1 MLRNKVKRMFRSQN
15 ESIMKQVSLIIL
27 SCLLLLPAGMKAED
41 DMPKQWTLRNC
52 IDYALE
58 HNITIRRNRIN
69 VESTQEDVKTA
80 KADFLPSLSGNIS
93 QRIVNRPNSASGT
106 IISGDNITT
115 SESKTSYNGSYG
127 IDANWTVYN
136 GSKRVNTLKQQ
147 QLNSRI
153 AELTVDESENSIEEN
168 ITQLYVQILYSAEAV
183 KVNES
188 TLEVSRK
195 EFERGQELFNAG
207 SIASSDLAQL
217 EAQVSND
224 NYQLVTSQTTLQ
236 NYKLQLKQLLELDGD
251 FEMDLFLPPLDDS
264 SVLIP
269 LPTKD
274 DVYQTALNLRPEIE
288 SSKLNIEASDMNIK
302 IARAGYIPSLSLSAG
317 IGTTNANGN
326 DFSFSEQVKQ
336 NWNNSIGLTL
346 SIPIFDKRQTKSAVN
361 KAKLQRQTSE
371 LDLMDNQKTLYKTI
385 ESLWLSA
392 NSAQQQYVAA
402 TQKLKSTQASY
413 ALVSEQFNLGMKN
426 TVELLTEKN
435 NLLSAQ
441 QETLQAKYT
450 AILNA
455 GLLRFYQG
463 EEIDLP

>member
-1 MLRNKVKRMFRSQN
+1 MFRSQN

-27 SCLLLLPAGMKAED
+27 SCQLLLPAGMKAED

-147 QLNSRI
+147 QLNSRV

-251 FEMDLFLPPLDDS
+251 FEMDLFLQPLDDS

-463 EEIDLP
+463 EEIDLL

>member
-1 MLRNKVKRMFRSQN
+1 MFRSQN

-93 QRIVNRPNSASGT
+93 QRIVNRPNSASGP

-147 QLNSRI
+147 QLNSRV

-195 EFERGQELFNAG
+195 AFERGQELFNAG

-302 IARAGYIPSLSLSAG
+302 ISRAGYIPSLSLSAG

-413 ALVSEQFNLGMKN
+413 ALVSEQCNLGMKN

-455 GLLRFYQG
+455 SLLRFYQG
-463 EEIDLP
+463 EEIDLL

>member
-1 MLRNKVKRMFRSQN
+1 MFRSQN

-147 QLNSRI
+147 QLNSRV

-302 IARAGYIPSLSLSAG
+302 ISRAGYIPSLSLSAG

-413 ALVSEQFNLGMKN
+413 ALVSEHFNLGMKN

-455 GLLRFYQG
+455 SLLRFYQG
-463 EEIDLP
+463 EEIDLL